1 MGVAGEHLIA
11 ERKAVERHD
20 KGDQDLFAVGAM
32 IAGVAALRLRVR
44 FRLALE
50 IGAGDVIEQ
59 HVVLNRKQLS
69 ASRRQ
74 MRLKGRLVREQAIKP
89 TIEPILVDLLIAE
102 LQQVAKRRA
111 AIPVLGNVQLAR
123 RLA

>member
-1 MGVAGEHLIA
+1 MRDGEHLMA

-44 FRLALE
+44 FRLALD

-74 MRLKGRLVREQAIKP
+74 MCLKGRLVREQAIKP

-111 AIPVLGNVQLAR
+111 AIPILGDALLAR